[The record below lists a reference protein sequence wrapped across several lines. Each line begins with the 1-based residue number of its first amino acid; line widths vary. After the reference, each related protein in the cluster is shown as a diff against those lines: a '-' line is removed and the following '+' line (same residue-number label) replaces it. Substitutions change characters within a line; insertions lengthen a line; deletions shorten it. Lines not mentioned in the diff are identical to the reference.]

1 MATDWCDFGQALAR
15 QKDFSSKFFETEGM
29 SQEEK
34 TRQFKSFLLSLHAE
48 LSELASAVNYK
59 DHRPGTHVDPQ
70 KILFESVDVY
80 RYLLAILNLWGVDAD
95 VFSSALEQKDEL
107 LHYRHELHQKKWDGR
122 PVVLFDMDD
131 VLAGFRDKFCDF
143 ASRKYGFFV
152 DPHSP
157 EYYNTTV
164 FKAHGVSDSDAFRDF
179 IDARGFSTLD
189 VIRPYRDLMQSLKEV
204 GYWVHIVTARPEHSR
219 FCYHD
224 TYSWL
229 YRNEIPADAIT
240 FTPEKYAWLVGQ
252 PYLSSRGLFAID
264 DSPKHAAE
272 YAKHGVRV
280 LVPSKTYNKE
290 ISGLKNVT
298 YVDDR
303 DDPWAKTKELLGL

>member
-1 MATDWCDFGQALAR
+1 MSDWSRLQESLPAQKSFSDIFFDPALLADED
-15 QKDFSSKFFETEGM
+15 KVK
-29 SQEEK
+29 
-34 TRQFKSFLLSLHAE
+34 QFKSFLLSLHAE
-48 LSELASAVNYK
+48 LSDLAGAVNYK

-80 RYLLAILNLWGVDAD
+80 RYLLAILNLWGIDAAT
-95 VFSSALEQKDEL
+95 FAAALEQKDEL
-107 LHYRHELHQKKWDGR
+107 LHYRHTLQQKKWEGQ

-131 VLAGFRDKFCDF
+131 VLAGFRSKFCDF
-143 ASRKYGFFV
+143 ATRRYGFFV
-152 DPHSP
+152 DPMSA

-164 FKAHGVSDSDAFRDF
+164 FRQNGVSDSAVFQEF
-179 IDARGFSTLD
+179 IDARGFSSLE
-189 VIRPYRDLMQSLKEV
+189 VIQPYKNLMDALKSM
-204 GYWVHIVTARPEHSR
+204 GFWIHIVTARPEHSR

-229 YRNEIPADAIT
+229 YRNNIPADAVT

-252 PYLSSRGLFAID
+252 AYMSAQRLFAID

-280 LVPSKTYNKE
+280 LVPEKTYNRE
-290 ISGLKNVT
+290 MLGLKNVT
-298 YVDDR
+298 YALEGDDLGQ
-303 DDPWAKTKELLGL
+303 KVTELLGL